1 MITLSSQYY
10 SAESHACVRLARDI
24 GCSHIKVTGSSL
36 GPWVL
41 LMSKSVFVCV
51 FEESL
56 EEPPQLCF
64 LQGQKL
70 AKSEEIF
77 LLFPAEMFFYKFT
90 REKCPRSDGFDLLP

>member
-1 MITLSSQYY
+1 MFSYEGNWVLS
-10 SAESHACVRLARDI
+10 R
-24 GCSHIKVTGSSL
+24 SL
-36 GPWVL
+36 GPPYVQEH
-41 LMSKSVFVCV
+41 FCVCV

-90 REKCPRSDGFDLLP
+90 REKCPHSDGFDFLP